1 MVLSAMFSLLV
12 VAAPPRVAVDEL
24 SGWGDS
30 ELRAALT
37 AQLRSAMGRAG
48 VFTLIAAEE
57 QASLDEVLVKRL
69 EEGCDD
75 ECLEAIGAAL
85 HAEQLLRSR
94 LGRVGGS
101 TTLDLKLIDLKSHKT
116 LRSASRRVDG
126 APEDL
131 LPLIDGLAAEIS
143 GLESMPMD
151 EVDGIAL
158 LPLQAADA
166 SAKDQVAWAATVV
179 SATDRTGRFRAI
191 IADERLKRRLKKG
204 LIKQAAACGEENC
217 VASIAKAVKL
227 PYAMMVSVEAS
238 AELYRVTALIARA
251 KDSKRMALETMT
263 APDRH
268 SVPSALRA
276 VLTSAVTRSF
286 DPDAPQLHSAM
297 KVSVIAGVDPKL
309 RAKRRMLLRYGG
321 YTVIAVG
328 AGLGGLGYVQ
338 TVGAAGKL
346 DSATGDEW
354 ADLWQQGESGQ
365 SMQLA
370 GVGVV
375 AAGAAL
381 TIWSFVQ

>member
-1 MVLSAMFSLLV
+1 
-12 VAAPPRVAVDEL
+12 
-24 SGWGDS
+24 
-30 ELRAALT
+30 
-37 AQLRSAMGRAG
+37 
-48 VFTLIAAEE
+48 LIAAEE
-57 QASLDEVLVKRL
+57 QAALDQVLLKRL

-75 ECLEAIGAAL
+75 AECLEAIGAAL
-85 HAEQLLRSR
+85 HAEQMLRSR

-116 LRSASRRVDG
+116 LRTASRRIDG
-126 APEDL
+126 TAEDL
-131 LPLIDGLAAEIS
+131 LPLIDALAAEIS
-143 GLESMPMD
+143 GLERMPMD
-151 EVDGIAL
+151 EVDGIAI
-158 LPLQAADA
+158 LPLQAGDA

-191 IADERLKRRLKKG
+191 MADDRLKRRLKKG

-227 PYAMMVSVEAS
+227 PYAVMVSVEPV

-251 KDSKRMALETMT
+251 KDGKRTALETMT

-297 KVSVIAGVDPKL
+297 KVSVIAGVDPQL
-309 RAKRRMLLRYGG
+309 RGKRRMLLRYGG
-321 YTVIAVG
+321 YTVVAVG

-338 TVGAAGKL
+338 TAEAAGKL

-354 ADLWQQGESGQ
+354 ANLWQQGKTGQ

>member
-1 MVLSAMFSLLV
+1 
-12 VAAPPRVAVDEL
+12 
-24 SGWGDS
+24 
-30 ELRAALT
+30 
-37 AQLRSAMGRAG
+37 MGRAG

-85 HAEQLLRSR
+85 QAQQLLRSR

-101 TTLDLKLIDLKSHKT
+101 ITLDLKLIDLKSHKT
-116 LRSASRRVDG
+116 LRTASRRVDG

-131 LPLIDGLAAEIS
+131 LPLIDGLAAEIG
-143 GLESMPMD
+143 GLERMPMD
-151 EVDGIAL
+151 EVDGIAI
-158 LPLQAADA
+158 LPLQAGDA
-166 SAKDQVAWAATVV
+166 SAKDQVAWAATLV

-204 LIKQAAACGEENC
+204 LTKQAAACSEENC

-297 KVSVIAGVDPKL
+297 KISVIAGVDPQL
-309 RAKRRMLLRYGG
+309 RGKRRMLLRYGG
-321 YTVIAVG
+321 YTVVAVG

-338 TVGAAGKL
+338 TAEAAGKL

-354 ADLWQQGESGQ
+354 ADLWQQGKTGQ

>member
-1 MVLSAMFSLLV
+1 LQ
-12 VAAPPRVAVDEL
+12 
-24 SGWGDS
+24 
-30 ELRAALT
+30 
-37 AQLRSAMGRAG
+37 AQL
-48 VFTLIAAEE
+48 
-57 QASLDEVLVKRL
+57 
-69 EEGCDD
+69 
-75 ECLEAIGAAL
+75 
-85 HAEQLLRSR
+85 LLRGS

-101 TTLDLKLIDLKSHKT
+101 VTIDLKLVDLATRKT
-116 LRSASRRVDG
+116 VRAASRRVDG
-126 APEDL
+126 VAEDL

-143 GLESMPMD
+143 GLERMPID
-151 EVDGIAL
+151 EVDGIAI
-158 LPLQAADA
+158 LPLQAGDA

-191 IADERLKRRLKKG
+191 MADDRLKRRLKKG

-227 PYAMMVSVEAS
+227 PYAVMVSVEPS
-238 AELYRVTALIARA
+238 AGLYRVTALIARA
-251 KDSKRMALETMT
+251 KDSKRTALETMT

-297 KVSVIAGVDPKL
+297 KISVIAGVDPKL

-321 YTVIAVG
+321 YALVAVG
-328 AGLGGLGYVQ
+328 GGLGGLGYVQ
-338 TVGAAGKL
+338 TAEAAEKL

-354 ADLWQQGESGQ
+354 ADLWQQGKSGQ